1 MKTLFIIII
10 MILVYS
16 FAWFAGY
23 LVEQGNYALAAF
35 NAVTV
40 AIQLRIFFNIMED
53 N

>member
-1 MKTLFIIII
+1 METLFMVVIII
-10 MILVYS
+10 LAYS
-16 FAWFAGY
+16 FAWYAGY

-40 AIQLRIFFNIMED
+40 AIQLYIFFNIMED